1 MGLFGTKG
9 KPLDPN
15 EEDELR
21 EAIVGLRTDV
31 ATLVAQKD
39 AAKEAEELREE
50 RDGLKQE
57 VIDQRIQLD
66 RVEEDKARAEREIEH
81 KLGLHRTQVEAER
94 ETMKTQA
101 EAERERAVAEARI
114 AVREENL
121 TASTKRL
128 EEQAE
133 FQQKSMEREME
144 SLRALTGQILERLPT
159 FKFNRSE
166 NIGSPALEAGDT
178 SATIPGNDD

>member
-1 MGLFGTKG
+1 MGLFGTTTAS
-9 KPLDPN
+9 
-15 EEDELR
+15 EEQELR
-21 EAIVGLRTDV
+21 QTIIDLRTDV
-31 ATLVAQKD
+31 ASLVAQKD
-39 AAKEAEELREE
+39 AAAEAEELREE
-50 RDGLKQE
+50 RDRLKQE
-57 VIDQRIQLD
+57 VVDQRIQLD

-94 ETMKTQA
+94 ETMKAQA

-121 TASTKRL
+121 EASTQRL
-128 EEQAE
+128 EQQAE
-133 FQQKSMEREME
+133 FQKESMEREMA

-166 NIGSPALEAGDT
+166 NIGPALEAGDT
-178 SATIPGNDD
+178 SATIPENDD